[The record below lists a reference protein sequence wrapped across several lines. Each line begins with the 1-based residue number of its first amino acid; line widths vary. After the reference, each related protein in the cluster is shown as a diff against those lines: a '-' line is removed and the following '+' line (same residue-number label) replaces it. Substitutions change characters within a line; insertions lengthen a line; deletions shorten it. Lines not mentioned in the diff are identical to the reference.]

1 MDSEQPLDERTPVLA
16 RWRSVWRRELRR
28 DVLRRLFALAAL
40 VGAII
45 PLLTSKPVPLDSQPF
60 PDSQA
65 YADMAFQIANGNGFL
80 TRIDERLPA
89 DQQPTSGHLNPSR
102 YPPGLSLVLAPF
114 VRFGDNELSD
124 TQTGARFIAV
134 LLLLAIFAA
143 SAALGGPTAAGI
155 AALVTW
161 MSPFVKKS
169 SRLVMSDAFG
179 ALLTVAILAV
189 LAVAWSPKTRERAR
203 EAWAVLAGMF
213 AGYGVLAR
221 LGALFILVALLAS
234 VGRWRIRKFVAL
246 GTAPFLIFLGTYQW
260 TQFGHPLKTG
270 YSYYL
275 PTLVAFDLG
284 NITKENLFGEHGNI
298 YNDKLDGRLMEW
310 TSPCDDCG
318 SPMGKASNLVFY
330 PALLL
335 GLYWIYFPPLFSVLG
350 GWELFRRRRTV
361 AARFGGL
368 VVIANLLIALAYFY
382 QGGRLVAPA
391 ALVLL
396 VYSAAG
402 VARLVDTRFRRRSS
416 QTSAEAA

>member
-1 MDSEQPLDERTPVLA
+1 
-16 RWRSVWRRELRR
+16 R

-65 YADMAFQIANGNGFL
+65 YADTAFQIANGNGFL

-189 LAVAWSPKTRERAR
+189 PVEDGLQLLPADPRRVRSRQHHQGELVRRARQHLQRQAGWSPD
-203 EAWAVLAGMF
+203 
-213 AGYGVLAR
+213 GVDQP
-221 LGALFILVALLAS
+221 V
-234 VGRWRIRKFVAL
+234 
-246 GTAPFLIFLGTYQW
+246 
-260 TQFGHPLKTG
+260 
-270 YSYYL
+270 
-275 PTLVAFDLG
+275 
-284 NITKENLFGEHGNI
+284 
-298 YNDKLDGRLMEW
+298 
-310 TSPCDDCG
+310 
-318 SPMGKASNLVFY
+318 
-330 PALLL
+330 
-335 GLYWIYFPPLFSVLG
+335 
-350 GWELFRRRRTV
+350 
-361 AARFGGL
+361 
-368 VVIANLLIALAYFY
+368 
-382 QGGRLVAPA
+382 
-391 ALVLL
+391 
-396 VYSAAG
+396 
-402 VARLVDTRFRRRSS
+402 
-416 QTSAEAA
+416 